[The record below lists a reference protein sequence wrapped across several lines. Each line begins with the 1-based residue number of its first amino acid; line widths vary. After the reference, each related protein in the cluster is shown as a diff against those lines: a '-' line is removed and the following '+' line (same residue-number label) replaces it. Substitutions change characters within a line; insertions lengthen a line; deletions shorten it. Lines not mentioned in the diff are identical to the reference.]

1 MPRSHTCISPSVHN
15 HACDR
20 MIERGIGV
28 DTFKDAIVKGLKQ
41 VRKDGKINGFYEGIK
56 VVYKVFQYPEF
67 KKYEL
72 VTAYFT

>member
-1 MPRSHTCISPSVHN
+1 
-15 HACDR
+15 